1 MTNEE
6 LIENYPVYMDNRH
19 DLKLCRNAF
28 LEPFPKKDSLDYS
41 VLCETGITFSK
52 GGMPFH
58 ATFKHDYERDD
69 DYFDITPY
77 GKDTPHLTLYSNKIE
92 YPLTLESMQYELE
105 EVVDTAFY
113 DGRLDA
119 QEIEPHPYFTEIDD
133 FEDFLEVVDCDI
145 HRSEEG
151 AKIEDTLYTQ
161 RDIGDVRLTIT
172 PVKPRR
178 TDDGWTDLDPKHL

>member
-119 QEIEPHPYFTEIDD
+119 QEIEPHPYSP
-133 FEDFLEVVDCDI
+133 
-145 HRSEEG
+145 RSMTSRISSRSWT
-151 AKIEDTLYTQ
+151 AISIEA
-161 RDIGDVRLTIT
+161 RKARRL
-172 PVKPRR
+172 R
-178 TDDGWTDLDPKHL
+178 THSTHSATSAMYV